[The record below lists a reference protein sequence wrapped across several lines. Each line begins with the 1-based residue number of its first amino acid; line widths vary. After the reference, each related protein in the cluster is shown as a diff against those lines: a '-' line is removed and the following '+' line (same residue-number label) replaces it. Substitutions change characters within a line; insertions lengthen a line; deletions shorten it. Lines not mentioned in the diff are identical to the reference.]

1 MKKLSLLVPVFAVVL
16 LGAGCAS
23 STPASPSSSASG
35 SAKVADKG
43 VALPAD
49 FPKAI
54 PVYKNGTVDGATADS
69 LDMISSDSM
78 ETVYAWYS
86 SELTA
91 AGWKNTAENKAKSIS
106 AVWEKGN
113 QSMPISIYTSG
124 GSTYIGVSLS
134 TH

>member
-1 MKKLSLLVPVFAVVL
+1 MKKLSLLVPAFAIVL

-23 STPASPSSSASG
+23 SAPTSTSSTSG

-49 FPKAI
+49 FPKEI
-54 PVYKNGTVDGATADS
+54 PVYKSATIDGATADS
-69 LDMISSDSM
+69 LDLISSDSM

-134 TH
+134 TY

>member
-1 MKKLSLLVPVFAVVL
+1 MKKLSLLVPAFAIVL

-23 STPASPSSSASG
+23 SAPASTSSTPSSE
-35 SAKVADKG
+35 KVADKG

-49 FPKAI
+49 FPKEI
-54 PVYKNGTVDGATADS
+54 PVYKNATIDGATSDS
-69 LDMISSDSM
+69 LDLISSDSM

-86 SELTA
+86 SELTT

-134 TH
+134 TY